1 MNKINIDFTLELVVA
16 ALFITSMIYAITTL
30 L

>member
-1 MNKINIDFTLELVVA
+1 MNKINIDFTLELVIA
-16 ALFITSMIYAITTL
+16 ALFITSMIYTITTL

>member
-1 MNKINIDFTLELVVA
+1 MNKINIDFTLELVIT